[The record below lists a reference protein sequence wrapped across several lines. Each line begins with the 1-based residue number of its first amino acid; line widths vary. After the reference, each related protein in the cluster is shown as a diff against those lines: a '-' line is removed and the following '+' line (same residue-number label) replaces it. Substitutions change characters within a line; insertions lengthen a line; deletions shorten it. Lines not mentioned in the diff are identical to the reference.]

1 MRFSHF
7 FIDRPIFAGVISV
20 LIVLIGIFAYPGLPV
35 AQYPEIAPPSI
46 AVIASYPGAAAEVL
60 ADTVAAPLEQEING
74 VENMLYITSSSTGN
88 GSTTINVVFKLG
100 TNLDTAQVLVQN
112 RVASALPRLPQSVQQ
127 LGVTTRKNT
136 PDILMAVFITSPD
149 GSHDLQYLSNYAAL
163 QIRDKLLRLQGI
175 GGINV
180 FGARD
185 YAMRVWIDPEKAASR
200 NLNASEIVAAL
211 RAQNVQVAGGS
222 VGAPPFARGGS
233 GFELSVQT
241 QGRLTTPAQFGEIVI
256 KADASGAL
264 TRVSDVARVEIGA
277 QDYGTNA
284 YVNGTP
290 GIGLGI
296 SQLPGSNAL
305 ATAKAI
311 IATMEEAKKSFPP
324 GVSYSIPYNPTT
336 YVQQSIDSVQQTLIE
351 AIGLVVLVVL
361 LFLQTWRAALIPV
374 LAIPVSLIG
383 TFAVMAAFGYSLNN
397 LSLFGLV
404 LAIGIVVDDAI
415 VVVENVEREL
425 RGGLSPRDAAYRT
438 MDEVGGALVAI
449 ALTLCAVFVPTA
461 FISGISGQFY
471 KQFALTIAS
480 ATLIS
485 MLVSLTL
492 SPALAALLFKAHT
505 DDEHEPRGV
514 FAPLQRA
521 ANGFNHGF
529 AWLSERYGRVTA
541 RTIRTIGIVLI
552 AYVVLLGIAGW
563 RFSATPSGF
572 IPAQDQGYLI
582 GVVQMPPGSSLERT
596 DAVMRAAVRS
606 GLKVKGVNRI
616 VSIAGLDGASFSN
629 APNAGTMFLALDEFS
644 VRKKNHQ
651 TGASILADLRKQ
663 FASIDSANLL
673 VIAPPPVRGIGTGG
687 GFKMMV
693 QDRGN
698 KGPRALEAATIGMMM
713 AANQTPGLTSV
724 FSLFNTGTPRIYAD
738 IDREKAEKLGVTP
751 DAVFATMQT
760 YLGSSYVNDFNL
772 FGRTFRVTAQADA
785 PFRSAPVDIVNLKTR
800 SASGAMVPLG
810 SVATLKNQS
819 GPYRVVRHNLY
830 PAAELQGDHVPGFSS
845 GQALSAMEGL
855 AAKHLPDGF
864 GYEWTELAYQEKT
877 QGNTAVVVFAL
888 AVVFVFLLLAAQYES
903 LLLPLAV
910 IMIVP
915 MCLLAAI
922 LGVNLR
928 GFDNNILTQIGLVVL
943 VGLAAKNA
951 ILIVEFARQAED
963 GGMDRFAAAESA
975 ARTRLRPI
983 LMTSFAFILGVLP
996 LVVASG
1002 PGAEMRQA
1010 LGTAVFF
1017 GMIGVTVFG
1026 LLFTPV
1032 FYVIA
1037 SGIAGW
1043 LHKRRGGDARAAP
1056 KTPTPNAPALGG
1068 PVPQAAE

>member
-20 LIVLIGIFAYPGLPV
+20 LIVLIGIFAYPTLPV
-35 AQYPEIAPPSI
+35 AQYPEIAPPTI
-46 AVIASYPGAAAEVL
+46 AVSASYPGASAEVL

-88 GSTTINVVFKLG
+88 GQTTINVVFKLG

-127 LGVTTRKNT
+127 LGVTTRKNS
-136 PDILMAVFITSPD
+136 PDLLMAVFLTSPD
-149 GSHDLQYLSNYAAL
+149 GSHDVQYLSNYATL
-163 QIRDKLLRLQGI
+163 QVRDKLLRLQGI
-175 GGINV
+175 GGINI

-185 YAMRVWIDPEKAASR
+185 YAMRIWIDPDKAASR
-200 NLNASEIVAAL
+200 NLDASEIVNAL

-241 QGRLTTPAQFGEIVI
+241 QGRLTTPEQFGDIVI
-256 KADASGAL
+256 KADANGAL
-264 TRVSDVARVEIGA
+264 TRVSDIARIEIGA

-284 YVNGTP
+284 YVNGTS
-290 GIGLGI
+290 GVGLGI
-296 SQLPGSNAL
+296 TQLPGSNAL

-324 GVSYSIPYNPTT
+324 GVAYSIPYNPTT

-351 AIGLVVLVVL
+351 AVALVVLVVL
-361 LFLQTWRAALIPV
+361 IFLQTWRAAIIPV

-383 TFAVMAAFGYSLNN
+383 TFAIMAAFGYSLNN

-425 RGGLSPRDAAYRT
+425 RNGLSPHDAAYAT

-471 KQFALTIAS
+471 KQFALTISA

-485 MLVSLTL
+485 CLVSLTL
-492 SPALAALLFKAHT
+492 SPALAALLFKPHMG
-505 DDEHEPRGV
+505 EEREPHGLL
-514 FAPLQRA
+514 APLQRA
-521 ANGFNHGF
+521 ANGFNRGF
-529 AWLSERYGRVTA
+529 EWLSDRYGKLTA
-541 RTIRTIGIVLI
+541 RTVRTIGFVLI
-552 AYVVLLGIAGW
+552 AYVILLAIAGW
-563 RFSATPSGF
+563 RFSVTPGGF

-582 GVVQMPPGSSLERT
+582 GVVQMPPGSTLERT
-596 DAVMRAAVRS
+596 DAVMQAAVKS
-606 GLKVKGVNRI
+606 ALKIKGVNHI
-616 VSIAGLDGASFSN
+616 VNIAGLDGASFSN
-629 APNAGTMFLALDEFS
+629 APNAGTMFFALDDFE
-644 VRKKNHQ
+644 VRKEHHQ
-651 TGASILADLRKQ
+651 TGQSILNDLRKSLG
-663 FASIDSANLL
+663 AIDTANVL

-698 KGPRALEAATIGMMM
+698 KGSKALEGATIDMMM
-713 AANQTPGLTSV
+713 AANQTKGLTSV
-724 FSLFNTGTPRIYAD
+724 FTLFNTGTPRIYAD
-738 IDREKAEKLGVTP
+738 IDREKAQQLGVQP
-751 DAVFATMQT
+751 SELFATLQT

-772 FGRTFRVTAQADA
+772 FGRTYRVTAQADA
-785 PFRSAPVDIVNLKTR
+785 PFRHAPADIVNLKTR
-800 SASGAMVPLG
+800 STSGAMVPLG
-810 SVATLKNQS
+810 SVATLKDDA

-830 PAAELQGDHVPGFSS
+830 PAAELQGDRIPGFSS
-845 GQALSAMEGL
+845 GQALAAMEGL
-855 AAKHLPDGF
+855 AAKKLPEGF
-864 GYEWTELAYQEKT
+864 SYEWTELAYQEKT
-877 QGNTAVVVFAL
+877 QGNTAAIVFAL

-910 IMIVP
+910 ILIVP

-951 ILIVEFARQAED
+951 ILIVEFAKQAED
-963 GGMDRFAAAESA
+963 RGETRWQAAESA

-1037 SGIAGW
+1037 SWAASRCA
-1043 LHKRRGGDARAAP
+1043 RRKPASAPAAP
-1056 KTPTPNAPALGG
+1056 PEPAPQGAT
-1068 PVPQAAE
+1068 

>member
-7 FIDRPIFAGVISV
+7 FIDRPIFAGVIST
-20 LIVLIGIFAYPGLPV
+20 LIVLLGIFAYPSLPV
-35 AQYPEIAPPSI
+35 AQYPEIAPPTI
-46 AVIASYPGAAAEVL
+46 AITATYPGASAEVL
-60 ADTVAAPLEQEING
+60 ADTVAAPIEQQVNG

-88 GSTTINVVFKLG
+88 GSVVINVVFKLG

-112 RVASALPRLPQSVQQ
+112 RVATALPRLPQSVQE
-127 LGVTTRKNT
+127 LGVTTLKNT
-136 PDILMAVFITSPD
+136 PDILMAVFLTSPD
-149 GSHDLQYLSNYAAL
+149 GSHDIQYLSNYAGI
-163 QIRDKLLRLQGI
+163 QVRDKLLRLQGI

-185 YAMRVWIDPEKAASR
+185 YAMRVWIDPEKAAAR
-200 NLNASEIVAAL
+200 NLNASEIVNAL

-222 VGAPPFARGGS
+222 VGAPPFAKGGS

-241 QGRLTTPAQFGEIVI
+241 QGRLSTPEEFGDIVI
-256 KADASGAL
+256 KADANGAL
-264 TRVSDVARVEIGA
+264 TRVSDVARVEFGA

-296 SQLPGSNAL
+296 TQLPGSNAL
-305 ATAKAI
+305 ATAAAI
-311 IATMEEAKKSFPP
+311 IKTMDEAKKDFPP
-324 GVSYSIPYNPTT
+324 GVAYSIPYNPTT
-336 YVQQSIDSVQQTLIE
+336 YVQQSIDSVQQTLFE
-351 AIGLVVLVVL
+351 AVLLVVLVVL
-361 LFLQTWRAALIPV
+361 VFLQSWRAALIPV

-425 RGGLSPRDAAYRT
+425 RNGLSPHDAAFVT

-471 KQFALTIAS
+471 KQFALTISA

-485 MLVSLTL
+485 CLVSLTL
-492 SPALAALLFKAHT
+492 SPALAALLLKPHDPHAA
-505 DDEHEPRGV
+505 EPHGW
-514 FAPLQRA
+514 FAPVQRA
-521 ANGFNHGF
+521 ANGFNRGF
-529 AWLSERYGRVTA
+529 DWLSDRYGRLTA
-541 RTIRTIGIVLI
+541 RTIRLIGIVLI
-552 AYVVLLGIAGW
+552 AYVCLLGLAGW
-563 RFSATPSGF
+563 RFAETPTGF

-582 GVVQMPPGSSLERT
+582 GVIQMPPGATLERT
-596 DAVMRAAVRS
+596 DAVMRATIQKA
-606 GLKVKGVNRI
+606 LKVKGVNHI
-616 VSIAGLDGASFSN
+616 VAISGLDGASFSN
-629 APNAGTMFLALDEFS
+629 APNAATIFLALDDFS
-644 VRKKNHQ
+644 VRHDHHQ
-651 TGASILADLRKQ
+651 TGDSILADLRKNLGG
-663 FASIDSANLL
+663 IDAANVL

-698 KGPRALEAATIGMMM
+698 KGVKALEAATFAMMM
-713 AANQTPGLTSV
+713 KANSVPGLTSV
-724 FSLFNTGTPRIYAD
+724 FTLYNTGTPRLFAN
-738 IDREKAEKLGVTP
+738 IDREKAQQLGVAP
-751 DAVFATMQT
+751 SDVFSTLQT

-785 PFRSAPVDIVNLKTR
+785 PFRHAPADIVNLKTR
-800 SASGAMVPLG
+800 SASGQMVPIG
-810 SVATLKNQS
+810 SVATLTDDS

-830 PAAELQGDHVPGFSS
+830 TAAELQGDTKPGFSS
-845 GQALSAMEGL
+845 GQALKAMEDL
-855 AAKHLPDGF
+855 AAKTLPEGF
-864 GYEWTELAYQEKT
+864 GYEWTELAYQQKT
-877 QGNTAVVVFAL
+877 QGNTAAIVFAL

-903 LLLPLAV
+903 LVLPFAV
-910 IMIVP
+910 ILIVP

-922 LGVNLR
+922 IGVNLR

-951 ILIVEFARQAED
+951 ILIVEFAKQDEERGED
-963 GGMDRFAAAESA
+963 RWQAAEHA

-996 LVVASG
+996 LVFAVG
-1002 PGAEMRQA
+1002 PGQEMRQA

-1037 SGIAGW
+1037 SW
-1043 LHKRRGGDARAAP
+1043 VSSKLPSVHVRRPPPPADATLPAP
-1056 KTPTPNAPALGG
+1056 T
-1068 PVPQAAE
+1068 AAE